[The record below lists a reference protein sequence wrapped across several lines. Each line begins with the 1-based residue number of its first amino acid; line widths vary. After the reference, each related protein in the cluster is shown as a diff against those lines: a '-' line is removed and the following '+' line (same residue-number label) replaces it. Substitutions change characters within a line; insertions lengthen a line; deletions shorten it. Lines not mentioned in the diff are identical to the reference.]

1 MKWFYSTLDDAISK
15 FCRKGIESYL
25 KTYVE
30 HILSIAYF
38 RIPKFRK
45 TFLECILKKS
55 NDPIPEWT
63 NTHWSLDAVED

>member
-1 MKWFYSTLDDAISK
+1 M
-15 FCRKGIESYL
+15 

-63 NTHWSLDAVED
+63 NTHWSLDTVEDLESSINNIMDWENHFYA